1 VQSIR
6 KIVLT
11 GASGVGKTTLA
22 RELSQRL
29 GLPFIPEIGR
39 ELCIARGYTKIGDI
53 EDQKAFKR
61 EVLETQIKHEED
73 LSDFVAD
80 RSSIDCW
87 VLWQRWNLCTAMTYD
102 TESYYEMARRQA
114 EKYTHIIYV
123 PPLFPIAEDEFRW
136 TEPDY
141 IKQINRMVLST
152 LFDWNLLSRTYT
164 VQSAVFDE
172 RVQEVC
178 AWLSA

>member
-1 VQSIR
+1 MQSKR

-22 RELSQRL
+22 KELSQRL

-39 ELCIARGYTKIGDI
+39 ELCLSKGYQRIGDI
-53 EDQKAFKR
+53 PDQESFKR
-61 EVLETQIKHEED
+61 EVLEAQIKHEED
-73 LSDFVAD
+73 LSEYVAD

-102 TESYYEMARRQA
+102 SESYYERARKQA
-114 EKYTHIIYV
+114 ETYTHIIYV
-123 PPLFPIAEDEFRW
+123 PPLFPIVEDDFRW

-141 IKQINRMVLST
+141 IKQINRLVLTT

-164 VQSAVFDE
+164 VQSAQFDD
-172 RVQEVC
+172 RVKEVV
-178 AWLSA
+178 AWLET